1 LSIST
6 CSRPHP
12 KDQNPLESE
21 QFLLRIFDSF
31 ADPLAVYD
39 QKYQILKVNEA
50 LLKFYQRSAEEV
62 AGNHCYQIFHGRK
75 TMCDDCHVEKVFLTG
90 ESQRREMLIT
100 LPDGN
105 RRYFEVHAYPVKDAD
120 GVTVQVVEHGRD
132 ISLRKALELQIKT
145 SEEKYRTIVELA
157 REGIFIVDPEGRVTF
172 ANRFL
177 AEMLGYETQEIIGVS
192 VFEFVD
198 KDDWALVRSQM
209 ERRRHGFS
217 DSYELSLRR
226 RSGSSLA
233 SLVAAAPFMVN
244 GAFLGSI
251 TIATDISHI
260 KQVEKELRTAN
271 QFREKIING
280 ITDNLVVIDPHNYR
294 IIQANNSFLSRLGLD
309 LETVRGKTCYEIMLH
324 RESPCAA
331 DGIDCPVEKAV
342 RIKRVAVSDRVYPD
356 ARGVDRILQIATYPL
371 LNGRGE
377 VDLVIRLEQDVSE
390 KRQMEEALAFR
401 SRELQKT
408 QHQLETLFEISR
420 QMNAKDSLSEII
432 ESLKTI
438 TAEIFPKAHPIFL
451 IMDANRT
458 HFLNFAVD
466 LDYKIEKPGLVA
478 DFVRYLG
485 KLQDHRLITN
495 QEGADLPAF
504 LKTISEIFPQWF
516 GMPILVQRESIG
528 FFLLGSHGSLDYS
541 NMDLQFI
548 QALVDQTAG
557 HIRSLVLHESRI
569 NQMYHRAAKISHG
582 ELIGQSKKML
592 EVYELIDL
600 VAGSDATV
608 LITGE
613 NGTGKELVARAI
625 HHQSHRRKGPF
636 VVANCSAYSPTLLE
650 SELFG
655 HEKGAFTG
663 AIRQKKGRIERANGG
678 TLFLDEIGDISP
690 ATQVLLLRF
699 LQDHYF
705 ERVGGERALEANVRV
720 LAATNQDLQK
730 GVENGKFRNDLYYR
744 LNVIAIHLPTLRER
758 KDDIPL
764 LCRHFLGKCNAKE
777 KKNIQKFS
785 ANAMQTLMDYDW
797 PGNVRQLENA
807 VNHAVII
814 AQDDVIRRRHL
825 PRFLKEAGEETVST
839 SLADNERRL
848 IMRVLQETNW
858 NKHDAA
864 RRLQVTRSTLYSKIR
879 RYGLERVINSSKED
893 YKVQI

>member
-1 LSIST
+1 M
-6 CSRPHP
+6 SRLNFFPHLEVE
-12 KDQNPLESE
+12 NPLKSE

-39 QKYQILKVNEA
+39 RDFRFIKVNQA
-50 LLKFYQRSAEEV
+50 LVKFYQRSFEDLADR
-62 AGNHCYQIFHGRK
+62 HCYEVFHDRDA
-75 TMCDDCHVEKVFLTG
+75 MCDDCHVQKVFQTG
-90 ESQRREMLIT
+90 ESQTREMFVR
-100 LPDGN
+100 LPDGG
-105 RRYFEVHAYPVKDAD
+105 RRYFEVHAYPVKDTRGA
-120 GVTVQVVEHGRD
+120 TLQVLEHGRD
-132 ISLRKALELQIKT
+132 ISLRKALELRIKT

-157 REGIFIVDPEGRVTF
+157 REGIFMVDPKGRVTF

-177 AEMLGYETQEIIGVS
+177 AEMLGYEISAIEGFS
-192 VFEFVD
+192 VFDLIDENE
-198 KDDWALVRSQM
+198 WTLVREQM
-209 ERRRHGFS
+209 ERRRQGLA

-226 RSGSSLA
+226 KDGSILA
-233 SLVAAAPFMVN
+233 SLVAAAPFLVN

-271 QFREKIING
+271 QFRENIING
-280 ITDNLVVIDPHNYR
+280 ITDNLVVIDPRNYR
-294 IIQANNSFLSRLGLD
+294 IMQANNSFLARVGLD
-309 LETVRGKTCYEIMLH
+309 LQTAQGKTCYEIMLN
-324 RESPCAA
+324 RASPCVT
-331 DGIDCPVEKAV
+331 DGIDCPVEKSARDKQAAV
-342 RIKRVAVSDRVYPD
+342 TDRVYPD
-356 ARGVDRILQIATYPL
+356 TRGEERILQIATYPL
-371 LNGRGE
+371 FNGQGD
-377 VDLVIRLEQDVSE
+377 VDLVIRLERDVTE

-420 QMNAKDSLSEII
+420 QMNAKDSLNEIV
-432 ESLKTI
+432 ESLKAI
-438 TAEIFPKAHPIFL
+438 TGEIFPEAHPIIL

-458 HFLNFAVD
+458 HFLNFATY
-466 LDYKIEKPGLVA
+466 LDYKIERPGLVA
-478 DFVRYLG
+478 EFVRFLG
-485 KLQDHRLITN
+485 AFQDHRLLSD
-495 QEGADLPAF
+495 QEGVPLPAF
-504 LKTISEIFPQWF
+504 LKTISEIFPHWF
-516 GMPILVQRESIG
+516 GMPILVQRDCIG
-528 FFLLGSHGSLDYS
+528 FFLLGFQSSLDYS

-548 QALVDQTAG
+548 QTLVDQTSG
-557 HIRSLVLHESRI
+557 HIRSLVLHESKI
-569 NQMYHRAAKISHG
+569 HQVHTRAAKISHG

-625 HHQSHRRKGPF
+625 HRQSHRRKGPF

-663 AIRQKKGRIERANGG
+663 AIRQKKGRIERAHGG

-705 ERVGGERALEANVRV
+705 ERVGGEKSIEANVRV

-730 GVENGKFRNDLYYR
+730 GVENGRFRNDLYYR

-758 KDDIPL
+758 KDDISL
-764 LCRHFLGKCNAKE
+764 LCRHFLSKCNAKE

-785 ANAMQTLMDYDW
+785 SNAMQTLMDYDW

-807 VNHAVII
+807 VYHAVII
-814 AQDDVIRRRHL
+814 AQDEVIRRRHL
-825 PRFLKEAGEETVST
+825 PRFLKEDGEEPVST

-848 IMRVLQETNW
+848 ILRVLQETNW

-879 RYGLERVINSSKED
+879 RYGLERVINAQKKNEA
-893 YKVQI
+893 VQN